1 MIYSDTLKK
10 IRNFNVIINT
20 KFKVASVSNNILES
34 NIGGTFFD
42 TDISTL
48 FSEKMMF
55 DDVNSINDNFNLI
68 EHDIL
73 GMVKQ
78 AFLGKEIHD
87 KKIIISL
94 RIGSLVMNY
103 SFFFTATLL
112 KGLVGGVDRLAVS
125 ILIRDYNKF
134 DSNEERY
141 LNHFQ
146 QFEEKFDLV
155 QKMNIIGRF
164 VIDFELDKYKV
175 YGNEALPGL
184 LGLKK
189 SVDNFYKL
197 NSRTENTIIEDSII
211 KSRPFYN
218 RLDLLLA
225 GKIDLLTDE
234 WKVSN
239 KWLRLEAKILT
250 KCPKGTPKMIGGIIY
265 DFTDFHNY
273 KDLENVHLFYELA
286 IQSGGIG
293 MFHYDLDIHDPS
305 TFTANEI
312 YANLFGL
319 DPDEN
324 GMYKTE
330 DFLKA
335 QLYLEENISKY
346 DEVNTQLKKII
357 KGEVAG
363 TNDDILKIKDLK
375 TGYTRYL
382 LSSSKIDTYFED
394 GSAKRFG
401 GIVIDITDRIT
412 RERNQSEYLYKDE
425 LTSLGNNRLLAKN
438 MLVAED
444 GLGLFFDLDNFKR
457 INDTYGHLMGDKM
470 IKFFGECINNI
481 AEIYE
486 NIYVYRLYGDEFF
499 VFCEKRHKSFALI
512 FERKVKEEILI
523 KMKTIDEGI
532 VLVASM
538 GTAMFKKG
546 SSIDDFI
553 KNADYSMYEKKIGK
567 KKREN

>member
-1 MIYSDTLKK
+1 MIYSDALQK
-10 IRNFNVIINT
+10 IRNFNIIVNP
-20 KFKVASVSNNILES
+20 KFKTESVSNNILKS
-34 NIGGTFFD
+34 NIGGAFFD

-55 DDVNSINDNFNLI
+55 DDVKNTIDDLKLI
-68 EHDIL
+68 EYDIL

-78 AFLGKEIHD
+78 VFLGKEIHD
-87 KKIIISL
+87 KKIVISL
-94 RIGSLVMNY
+94 RRGSLVINY

-112 KGLVGGVDRLAVS
+112 KGVVDGVDILTVS

-134 DSNEERY
+134 NSNEERY
-141 LNHFQ
+141 LNYFQ
-146 QFEEKFDLV
+146 QFETEFDLV
-155 QKMNIIGRF
+155 KKMNIIGRF
-164 VIDFELDKYKV
+164 VIDFELNKYKV
-175 YGNEALPGL
+175 YGNEAFPGL

-197 NSRTENTIIEDSII
+197 NSRTENTILEDSII
-211 KSRPFYN
+211 KSKPFYN
-218 RLDLLLA
+218 RLDLLLTE
-225 GKIDLLTDE
+225 KIELLTDE
-234 WKVSN
+234 WKVSD

-250 KCPKGTPKMIGGIIY
+250 KNLKGTPKMIGGIIY
-265 DFTDFHNY
+265 DVTDFHNY

-293 MFHYDLDIHDPS
+293 MFHYDLDIHDPNV
-305 TFTANEI
+305 FTANEI

-319 DPDEN
+319 NPDEN

-335 QLYLEENISKY
+335 QLCLEENISKY
-346 DEVNTQLKKII
+346 DEVNTQLKKIVS
-357 KGEVAG
+357 GEVTG

-375 TGYTRYL
+375 TGYIRYL
-382 LSSSKIDTYFED
+382 LSSSKIDTYYED
-394 GSAKRFG
+394 GRAKRFG
-401 GIVIDITDRIT
+401 GIVIDITDRII
-412 RERNQSEYLYKDE
+412 RERNQTKFLYKDE

-470 IKFFGECINNI
+470 IKFFGECINKV
-481 AEIYE
+481 AKIYE
-486 NIYVYRLYGDEFF
+486 NIEVYRLYGDEFF
-499 VFCEKRHKSFALI
+499 VFCEKRDKSFAVI
-512 FERKVKEEILI
+512 YERKVKEEILI
-523 KMKTIDEGI
+523 KMKTINEEI

-553 KNADYSMYEKKIGK
+553 KNADYSMYEIKIGK